1 MPEISGC
8 YDDDFYV
15 AGNPLTST
23 VATMTSIYVR
33 QSWTHT
39 VATMTSM
46 YVRQPVDLLEC
57 YVCMAIYGF
66 SLVATM
72 TSMYVRQS
80 MDIHGRYEGGG
91 VCEQCRDFT
100 DGINCQVNQF
110 MDW

>member
-1 MPEISGC
+1 M
-8 YDDDFYV
+8 
-15 AGNPLTST
+15 TST
-23 VATMTSIYVR
+23 VATITSIYVR
-33 QSWTHT
+33 QSWTYT

-46 YVRQPVDLLEC
+46 YVRQPVDHHEC

-80 MDIHGRYEGGG
+80 MDIHGRFEGGG